1 LLKEDV
7 SDDLLR
13 DMILEAN
20 GGAGVGEGVE
30 RDEFEGIMR
39 RAGAWR

>member
-1 LLKEDV
+1 V

-20 GGAGVGEGVE
+20 GGAGVGKGVE

-39 RAGAWR
+39 RAGVWR